1 MKQFKFTESW
11 LDLAQFK
18 REFQKIEVQEY
29 PNNLHLHSPKPTV
42 SVVLVTYQH
51 VNFVEA
57 AIKCVLNQKTNVS
70 YELII
75 GDDQSTDGTRE
86 ICIDYATR
94 YPDKIRLQL
103 HTRENNI
110 SVLGTPCGIFQIAYN
125 ILISRGNYLAL
136 LSGDDEWTS
145 DVKLQRQFDFLEE
158 NPAVAMTYLPFRERR
173 RTESGVTVG
182 QLCRSFPMPSSVM
195 YRNVFQRLPRE
206 FLSVLNEDNFLN
218 AISDLHGRCVETP
231 CAGEIVINLRDS
243 NIWAARD
250 NEFKARQR
258 FNTERILYKVLG
270 PYQSLRTR
278 IYANQ
283 IYQFMEHLERN
294 ELAFELQKSLKLWCF
309 FTLYRMKGFFRRTT

>member
-11 LDLAQFK
+11 LDFAQFK

-29 PNNLHLHSPKPTV
+29 PNNLHLHSPKPIV

-173 RTESGVTVG
+173 RTESGVTVR
-182 QLCRSFPMPSSVM
+182 LCIRV
-195 YRNVFQRLPRE
+195 
-206 FLSVLNEDNFLN
+206 D
-218 AISDLHGRCVETP
+218 
-231 CAGEIVINLRDS
+231 
-243 NIWAARD
+243 
-250 NEFKARQR
+250 
-258 FNTERILYKVLG
+258 
-270 PYQSLRTR
+270 
-278 IYANQ
+278 
-283 IYQFMEHLERN
+283 
-294 ELAFELQKSLKLWCF
+294 
-309 FTLYRMKGFFRRTT
+309 